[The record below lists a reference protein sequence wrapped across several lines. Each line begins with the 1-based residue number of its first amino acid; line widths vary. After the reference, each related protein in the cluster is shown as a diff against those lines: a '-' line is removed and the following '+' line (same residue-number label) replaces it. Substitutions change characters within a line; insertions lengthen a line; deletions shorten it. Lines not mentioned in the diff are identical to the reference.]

1 MFKKTGLFIAVAFLS
16 APLFAKQPSLNEL
29 IKQLSQFQRE
39 LSKEGAVSNNQER
52 EKLTN
57 QLELLNLKRDYLD
70 ALRNLD
76 EIKQGTTDFYKK
88 LLSAY
93 FYGATLLH
101 KHIKYYFPFA
111 DITEFLGKKYLIVG
125 ENEYDNLINQIAQ
138 SEEVYEKIK
147 TFYYSLITKK
157 ALKIDDINNFLD
169 LLREFVK
176 RYPVNNGIEADFTKK
191 DFLSLKEIPCKIKR
205 KYRNFI
211 LLKRCS
217 LEK

>member
-70 ALRNLD
+70 ALRSLD

-111 DITEFLGKKYLIVG
+111 DTTEFLGKKYLIVG

-138 SEEVYEKIK
+138 SEEAYEKIK
-147 TFYYSLITKK
+147 TLYYSLIRKK
-157 ALKIDDINNFLD
+157 ALKIDDINSFLD
-169 LLREFVK
+169 LLREFIK
-176 RYPVNNGIEADFTKK
+176 RYPVNNGIKADFTKR
-191 DFLSLKEIPCKIKR
+191 DFLSLRKIPCKIKI
-205 KYRNFI
+205 KYRDFI

-217 LEK
+217 LE